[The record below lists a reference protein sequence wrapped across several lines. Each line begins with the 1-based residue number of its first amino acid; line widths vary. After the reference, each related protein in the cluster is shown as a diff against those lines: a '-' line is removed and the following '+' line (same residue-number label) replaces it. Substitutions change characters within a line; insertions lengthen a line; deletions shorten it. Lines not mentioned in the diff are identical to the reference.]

1 MTSSSRILLID
12 SYDSFTY
19 NLASLC
25 KRAIPYS
32 VVHIIKNDAL
42 SASSLL
48 PLLKHFDAVV
58 IGPGPGS
65 PDIPDDIG
73 VVRDIWHVADE
84 LLIPVFGVCLG
95 LQSLAVEHGAKI
107 RRLNVVKHGQVYRI
121 DHVDTDIFQDVGD
134 VQAVRY
140 HSLHVD
146 LSGAPAIV
154 PLAWSDD
161 GRENGQVVMGLKH
174 RSKPFWAV
182 QYHPESVC
190 THGGGHDVLR
200 NFWRLATE
208 WSSQHGRTTL
218 PWDPAVEAAIGPDWP
233 SVRPEAYAR
242 GDELSVPVVTQTVQL
257 PNPSVPRI
265 CEMLGVEEEST
276 DFVMLDSAA
285 APGRFSIIGCLTPTS
300 PRITYAVGDRVVRV
314 QCGTDVTSEPMG
326 ALDIWA
332 WLTAFM
338 RTRKA
343 HDGLPEVPF
352 WGGLVGYLSYELG
365 SQTLSP
371 LPPRPDSHIRH
382 PDVNLIFVERSIVLD
397 LQACVAHVQTILPE
411 DVDWLEATVR
421 KLQTFSNPATD
432 RSARP
437 PSKPSQLKVSTLA
450 PVITLPDRDSYIDK
464 IVAAKEWL
472 FSGDSYEL
480 CVTAPTRVVA
490 LKAATAVARGT
501 SSSWELYK
509 ILRSRNPAPHS
520 GYIRL
525 HPTTLLSSSP
535 ERFLSYSRPPDGV
548 CQLRPIKGTV
558 RKAPGIT
565 RAVAEEMLAGSTKE
579 VAENLMIVDLIRH
592 DLHSVVG
599 EDVHVK
605 QFCKVEEYE
614 TVWQLVS
621 VIEGRPDKSVCEKSH
636 TDLGWEVLRAS
647 LPPGSMTGAPKKRS
661 VEILRQLEGTERG
674 IYSGVVGY
682 ADVGGGGDW
691 AVIIRSCFKHDEP
704 SVPPSPAARPNGVH
718 QSAGAPKGA
727 SVNANGVTNGQWH
740 HGGATNARRSE
751 THLNGTTIG
760 ANPTSGRAVPP
771 CTFPANGALNG
782 AISNFKHS
790 TSQPLTDEWTL
801 GAGGAIT
808 ALSDPV
814 AEWEEMITKVE
825 SVLRA
830 FGDLSSS

>member
-1 MTSSSRILLID
+1 MPRILLID

-25 KRAIPYS
+25 KRAIPS
-32 VVHIIKNDAL
+32 SFVHIIKNDVL
-42 SASSLL
+42 SAKSLF
-48 PLLKHFDAVV
+48 PLLRHFDAVI

-65 PDIPDDIG
+65 PDIQDDIG
-73 VVRDIWHVADE
+73 VVRDIWHVADD

-95 LQSLAVEHGAKI
+95 LQSLAIEHGAEI

-121 DHVDTDIFQDVGD
+121 DHIDTDIFQDVGT

-146 LSGAPAIV
+146 LAGAPDIV

-161 GRENGQVVMGLKH
+161 GEENGQVVMGLKH
-174 RSKPFWAV
+174 RKKPFWAV

-190 THGGGHDVLR
+190 THGGGDDVLR

-208 WSSQHGRTTL
+208 WSSAHGRATL
-218 PWDPAVEAAIGPDWP
+218 PWNPSIGAAIGPDWP
-233 SVRPEAYAR
+233 SIRPEAIAHV
-242 GDELSVPVVTQTVQL
+242 DEPWKPVVTQTVQL

-265 CEMLGVEEEST
+265 CEMLGVEDDST

-300 PRITYAVGDRVVRV
+300 PRITYAVGDQAVQVRR
-314 QCGTDVTSEPMG
+314 GSDVTSKPLG

-343 HDGLPEVPF
+343 HGGLPDVPF
-352 WGGLVGYLSYELG
+352 WGGLVGYLSYEIG

-371 LPPRPDSHIRH
+371 LPPRPGSQNQH
-382 PDVNLIFVERSIVLD
+382 PDVNLVFVERSIVLD
-397 LQACVAHVQTILPE
+397 LQASVAHVQTILP
-411 DVDWLEATVR
+411 DDDDWLEETVR
-421 KLQTFSNPATD
+421 KLQTFSSPATD

-437 PSKPSQLKVSTLA
+437 PSKPSEVNGAAPA
-450 PVITLPDRDSYIDK
+450 PVVTLPARDSYIDK
-464 IVAAKEWL
+464 IIAAKEWL

-480 CVTAPTRVVA
+480 CVTAPTRVLAPKV
-490 LKAATAVARGT
+490 ATAVSRGT

-520 GYIRL
+520 GYVRL
-525 HPTTLLSSSP
+525 HPSTLLSSSP

-621 VIEGRPDKSVCEKSH
+621 VIEGRPDKSLSEKSH
-636 TDLGWEVLRAS
+636 ADLGWEVLRAS

-661 VEILRQLEGTERG
+661 VEILRQLEGADRG

-691 AVIIRSCFKHDEP
+691 AVIIRSCFKYDENP
-704 SVPPSPAARPNGVH
+704 TAPPSAEQSNGVKNGH
-718 QSAGAPKGA
+718 SRHTSA
-727 SVNANGVTNGQWH
+727 TNG
-740 HGGATNARRSE
+740 TY
-751 THLNGTTIG
+751 
-760 ANPTSGRAVPP
+760 
-771 CTFPANGALNG
+771 PANGGGMPPSTFYENSTLNG
-782 AISNFKHS
+782 AVLTNS
-790 TSQPLTDEWTL
+790 PLTDEWTL

-830 FGDLSSS
+830 FVDLGSS

>member
-107 RRLNVVKHGQVYRI
+107 RRLNV
-121 DHVDTDIFQDVGD
+121 DVGD

-190 THGGGHDVLR
+190 THGGGHDDD
-200 NFWRLATE
+200 
-208 WSSQHGRTTL
+208 L

-382 PDVNLIFVERSIVLD
+382 PDVNLVFVERSIVLD

-437 PSKPSQLKVSTLA
+437 PSKLA
-450 PVITLPDRDSYIDK
+450 TQDRDSYIDK

-480 CVTAPTRVVA
+480 CVTAPTRV
-490 LKAATAVARGT
+490 
-501 SSSWELYK
+501 LYK

-535 ERFLSYSRPPDGV
+535 ERFLSYSRPPDG
-548 CQLRPIKGTV
+548 GTV

-605 QFCKVEEYE
+605 QFCK
-614 TVWQLVS
+614 LVS
-621 VIEGRPDKSVCEKSH
+621 VRGRPDKSVCEKSH

-647 LPPGSMTGAPKKRS
+647 LPPGECSVRS
-661 VEILRQLEGTERG
+661 
-674 IYSGVVGY
+674 
-682 ADVGGGGDW
+682 
-691 AVIIRSCFKHDEP
+691 
-704 SVPPSPAARPNGVH
+704 
-718 QSAGAPKGA
+718 
-727 SVNANGVTNGQWH
+727 
-740 HGGATNARRSE
+740 
-751 THLNGTTIG
+751 
-760 ANPTSGRAVPP
+760 
-771 CTFPANGALNG
+771 
-782 AISNFKHS
+782 
-790 TSQPLTDEWTL
+790 
-801 GAGGAIT
+801 
-808 ALSDPV
+808 
-814 AEWEEMITKVE
+814 
-825 SVLRA
+825 
-830 FGDLSSS
+830 

>member
-1 MTSSSRILLID
+1 MTSKPRILFID

-25 KRAIPYS
+25 KRAIPNS
-32 VVHIIKNDAL
+32 LVHIIKNDTL

-73 VVRDIWHVADE
+73 VVKDIWHVADD

-121 DHVDTDIFQDVGD
+121 DHQDTDLFQDVGS

-146 LSGAPAIV
+146 LSGAPEIV

-161 GRENGQVVMGLKH
+161 GEENGQVVMGLKH
-174 RSKPFWAV
+174 HSKPFWAV

-190 THGGGHDVLR
+190 THGGGQDVLR

-208 WSSQHGRTTL
+208 WSSEHGRITL
-218 PWDPAVEAAIGPDWP
+218 PWDPVVQATVGPDWP
-233 SVRPEAYAR
+233 SVRPEAYAH
-242 GDELSVPVVTQTVQL
+242 GVASSVPVMTRTVQL
-257 PNPSVPRI
+257 PSPNITRI
-265 CEMLGVEEEST
+265 CEMLGVEDDST

-285 APGRFSIIGCLTPTS
+285 APGRFSIIGCLTSTS
-300 PRITYAVGDRVVRV
+300 PRITYAVGDPTVRV
-314 QCGTDVTSEPMG
+314 RHGTDITSEPLG

-343 HDGLPEVPF
+343 HSGLPDIPF

-371 LPPRPDSHIRH
+371 LPPRRDPQHRH
-382 PDVNLIFVERSIVLD
+382 PDVNLVFVARSIVLD
-397 LQACVAHVQTILPE
+397 LHASVAHVQSILPDDDE
-411 DVDWLEATVR
+411 WLEEIVR
-421 KLQTFSNPATD
+421 KLQTFSSPATD

-437 PSKPSQLKVSTLA
+437 PSKPSETKGTGPASA
-450 PVITLPDRDSYIDK
+450 ITLPDRTSYIDK

-472 FSGDSYEL
+472 YSGDSYEL

-490 LKAATAVARGT
+490 PKAATAVARGT

-535 ERFLSYSRPPDGV
+535 ERFVSYARPPDGV

-621 VIEGRPDKSVCEKSH
+621 VIEGRPDKSVCEKAH
-636 TDLGWEVLRAS
+636 ADLGWEVLRAS
-647 LPPGSMTGAPKKRS
+647 LPPGHMTGAPKKRS
-661 VEILRQLEGTERG
+661 VEILRQLEGAERG

-704 SVPPSPAARPNGVH
+704 TDGAFNG
-718 QSAGAPKGA
+718 
-727 SVNANGVTNGQWH
+727 
-740 HGGATNARRSE
+740 
-751 THLNGTTIG
+751 
-760 ANPTSGRAVPP
+760 AVPH
-771 CTFPANGALNG
+771 
-782 AISNFKHS
+782 FKHNATQS
-790 TSQPLTDEWTL
+790 LTDEWTL

-830 FGDLSSS
+830 FGDLGSS